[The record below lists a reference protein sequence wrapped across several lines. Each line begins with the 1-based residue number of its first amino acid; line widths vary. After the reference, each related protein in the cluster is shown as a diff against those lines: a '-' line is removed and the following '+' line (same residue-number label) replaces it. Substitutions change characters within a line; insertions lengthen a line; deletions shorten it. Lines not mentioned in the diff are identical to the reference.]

1 MRGLVSFKQ
10 QTSLS
15 KLFDSPD
22 FLTIIKGGTAPTFLG
37 EQFRGK

>member
-22 FLTIIKGGTAPTFLG
+22 FLTNTKGGTAPTLLG
-37 EQFRGK
+37 ECRR